1 MDLRD
6 AVSDYV
12 SLGNEL
18 FYRLRSSEGPTL
30 SKADL
35 QILRVQLYILDT
47 EARALEKL
55 QNQSEDTDPPQT
67 E

>member
-6 AVSDYV
+6 AVRNYV

-18 FYRLRSSEGPTL
+18 FNRLRSSEGPTL

-35 QILRVQLYILDT
+35 HIFRVQLYILDT

-55 QNQSEDTDPPQT
+55 KNQSEDTAPPQT